1 MIIVS
6 LNKLNRLW
14 KNGIL
19 PKLNEKVG
27 NAKVLSNIEEIEA
40 NTDASNIAGALA
52 LKEVNNDLTALT
64 DSGAITGMD
73 AREDGVYITYV
84 PTSGADAVTKKLGNE
99 IDISKAKVDAVKGG
113 SYATGTSV
121 SKSMALSKGKY
132 LIVASGYWTS
142 NGSTGGG
149 NAANFA
155 VNGGTITERTT
166 YACLVDIPNSGTVT
180 VSTAGNYYL
189 YLFFVVFP
197 L

>member
-1 MIIVS
+1 M
-6 LNKLNRLW
+6 
-14 KNGIL
+14 
-19 PKLNEKVG
+19 
-27 NAKVLSNIEEIEA
+27 
-40 NTDASNIAGALA
+40 
-52 LKEVNNDLTALT
+52 
-64 DSGAITGMD
+64 
-73 AREDGVYITYV
+73 YITYV
-84 PTSGADAVTKKLGNE
+84 PTSGADTVTKKLGSGV
-99 IDISKAKVDAVKGG
+99 DISKANPYSAKGG

-142 NGSTGGG
+142 NGSTSGG

-166 YACLVDIPNSGTVT
+166 YACLVDIPNSGVVT